1 MVNQFASRL
10 EAWVV
15 SAGEE
20 LHREV
25 IEVLSSSRSEREKSQ
40 PSTEDAVK
48 ACDAQGEQLSAV
60 NARLEGLRASLWT
73 PANGETASLPAV
85 SSSVPNAPGGTA

>member
-10 EAWVV
+10 DAWVV
-15 SAGEE
+15 TAGEE

-25 IEVLSSSRSEREKSQ
+25 IEVLTSSRTEREKSQ

-48 ACDAQGEQLSAV
+48 ECDAQADRLVSV
-60 NARLEGLRASLWT
+60 NTRLEGLRASLWT
-73 PANGETASLPAV
+73 PRNGETSALPPV
-85 SSSVPNAPGGTA
+85 SSIPNAPGGTA